1 MDNEA
6 SMIYKYTF
14 ISKVNSKFFHQKFT
28 LTWDADAD
36 ANPYSTLFEAYHC
49 LFMRSSKK
57 AFLKVLSYDFQVCVS
72 NMATLFNRRDLWCAL
87 HRWSCELTAK
97 KAETIWTFL
106 EYIVVKSFDNYTFLE
121 RTLNLQC

>member
-36 ANPYSTLFEAYHC
+36 ANPYSTLFEAYIVFLC
-49 LFMRSSKK
+49 GLPRKLF
-57 AFLKVLSYDFQVCVS
+57 
-72 NMATLFNRRDLWCAL
+72 
-87 HRWSCELTAK
+87 
-97 KAETIWTFL
+97 
-106 EYIVVKSFDNYTFLE
+106 
-121 RTLNLQC
+121 